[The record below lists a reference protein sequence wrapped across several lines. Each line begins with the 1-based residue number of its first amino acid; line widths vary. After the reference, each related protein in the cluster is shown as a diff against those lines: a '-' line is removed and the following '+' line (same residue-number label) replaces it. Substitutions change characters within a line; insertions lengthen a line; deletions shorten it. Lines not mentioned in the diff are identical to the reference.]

1 MAQPVWITP
10 AGPLEGPIP
19 EGIFFKKS
27 LLASTDIAISN
38 LTSNATRVTNLT
50 ANGSQVTVTFAEQ
63 RIAPYSVGQTVEI
76 AEVTPTTYNGTY
88 TVVSCTTTT
97 LQYASTV
104 TDTWTGGGVIVDN
117 ATRVTVTFAEQRI
130 APYSVGQTVEIA
142 EVTPTTYNGTYTV
155 LSCTTTSLQYASTV
169 TDTYVNGGGV
179 IIDPNDSVFFEL
191 IAGTLPDGIQI
202 AQSGLITGTPVAS
215 IKVQGV
221 PQEVSRDVTSQ
232 FAIRA
237 YTVRNNVV
245 SRLADRTFTLT
256 ITGQNQPEFT
266 TPAGLIAQYFGGTVV
281 TGLQI
286 GYSDPDPDDVVVMRL
301 RAGSLPPGLTLS
313 SKGVISGFVQPNAII
328 DKTAGFSRDEQG
340 YDQFPFDFVTRNANV
355 NFEFVVELSDGKSS
369 SLRAFSIFVWSRSDL
384 TADTTFLTADN
395 TFITADGS
403 PITPPVM
410 TTPQG
415 SIGTVR
421 NDNFFAFQF
430 TAVDVD
436 GEAFKYTAVG
446 DLPPGLSLDPDTGW
460 LSGYIPDLGII
471 EIVYDITVRVYK
483 TANPTI
489 ISDAYVYSLTI
500 TGPIS
505 SQIRWLT
512 PSDPVAQAE
521 AEITGVANL
530 GTIVNGSTS
539 LFYVQAVNLGGL
551 ELQYRLLS
559 GSASSLPQ
567 GLQLL
572 DDGTIAGRVS
582 FDTFA
587 LDSGTTT
594 FDISKENGSDPTT
607 FDMTFVFTV
616 NAYSINGV
624 VSVNKVFS
632 IIVERVF
639 DEPYDNLYIQCMPP
653 QSDRDLIA
661 SLLQNSDIFE
671 PSLIYRSE
679 DPNFGVARNVTYRH
693 AYGLTSATLADY
705 YSSLYLNH
713 YWKNLI
719 LGDIKTAQARD
730 AAGNVIYEVVYS
742 QVIDNLENDQGQS
755 VSKAVALP
763 YAVTLDDSTQL
774 NVVYPNS
781 LTNMR
786 DQVIDTVGQISQ
798 QLPLWMTSKQAD
810 GSILGFTPAWVLAYT
825 KPECADRIVYYIN
838 TQFGQRLNVIDF
850 KVDRYEL
857 DRLLSKNW
865 DSATGEWIPTPPT
878 LTTFDIT
885 GVIASWVNLANITV
899 YWENDNST
907 NFISSWT
914 TATPPGTTFDGGS
927 MQFVD
932 PVDMYTNTQAYD
944 KYLVFP
950 KVNIL
955 E

>member
-19 EGIFFKKS
+19 EGIFFKKT
-27 LLASTDIAISN
+27 LLASTDIVVTG
-38 LTSNATRVTNLT
+38 LTSNGSRVTLT
-50 ANGSQVTVTFAEQ
+50 FDQQ
-63 RIAPYSVGQTVEI
+63 RVAPYSVGQTVEI
-76 AEVTPTTYNGTY
+76 
-88 TVVSCTTTT
+88 
-97 LQYASTV
+97 
-104 TDTWTGGGVIVDN
+104 
-117 ATRVTVTFAEQRI
+117 
-130 APYSVGQTVEIA
+130 VEI
-142 EVTPTTYNGTYTV
+142 TPTTYNGTYTV

-169 TDTYVNGGGV
+169 QDSYAGGGRIV
-179 IIDPNDSVFFEL
+179 DPNDSVFFEL

-215 IKVQGV
+215 INVQGV

-232 FAIRA
+232 FAVRA

-245 SRLADRTFTLT
+245 NRLADRTFTLT
-256 ITGQNQPEFT
+256 ITGQNVPEFT
-266 TPAGLIAQYFGGTVV
+266 TPAGQIAQYYGGTVV
-281 TGLQI
+281 TDLQI
-286 GYSDPDPDDVVVMRL
+286 GYSDPDPDDVAVMRL
-301 RAGSLPPGLTLS
+301 RAGKLPPGLTLS
-313 SKGVISGFVQPNAII
+313 TKGVISGFVQPNAII
-328 DKTAGFSRDEQG
+328 EETAGFSRDGQG
-340 YDQFPFDFVTRNANV
+340 YDEFPFDFSTKSSNF
-355 NFEFVVELSDGKSS
+355 NFEFVVELTDGKSS

-384 TADTTFLTADN
+384 TADTTFITADN

-403 PITPPVM
+403 PITAPVIL
-410 TTPQG
+410 TPQG

-430 TAVDVD
+430 VGEDVGND
-436 GEAFKYTAVG
+436 PFEFIAVG
-446 DLPPGLSLDPDTGW
+446 DLPPGLTLNSDTGW

-483 TANPTI
+483 TFDPAV
-489 ISDAYVYSLTI
+489 ISDAYLYTLTI

-512 PSDPVAQAE
+512 PSDPVAIAE
-521 AEITGVANL
+521 AEITGIASL
-530 GTIVNGSTS
+530 GSIPNGSTS

-551 ELQYRLLS
+551 ELQYRLVS
-559 GSASSLPQ
+559 GSDSSLPQ

-572 DDGTIAGRVS
+572 NDGTIAGRVS

-587 LDSGTTT
+587 LDSGATT
-594 FDISKENGSDPTT
+594 FDVSKENGSDPTT

-616 NAYSINGV
+616 NAYSLNGV
-624 VSVNKVFS
+624 VSVTKTFS
-632 IIVERVF
+632 ITVIRVYN
-639 DEPYDNLYIQCMPP
+639 EPYDNLYVQCMPP
-653 QSDRDLIA
+653 QNDRNLIA

-671 PSLIYRSE
+671 PSLIYRPE
-679 DPNFGVARNVTYRH
+679 DPNFGIAKNVTYRH

-705 YSSLYLNH
+705 YSSLYENH

-719 LGDIKTAQARD
+719 LGNIKTAQARD
-730 AAGNVIYEVVYS
+730 ADGNVIYEVVYS
-742 QVIDNLENDQGQS
+742 QIIDNLVNDQGES
-755 VSKAVALP
+755 VSKVVALP
-763 YAVTLDDSTQL
+763 YAINAGDSTEI

-781 LTNMR
+781 LINMR
-786 DQVIDTVGQISQ
+786 DQVIDTVGQISRL
-798 QLPLWMTSKQAD
+798 LPLWMISKQAD

-825 KPECADRIVYYIN
+825 KPNCADRIAYYIN
-838 TQFGQRLNVIDF
+838 TQFEQRLNVIDF
-850 KVDRYEL
+850 EVDRYEL

-885 GVIASWVNLANITV
+885 GVIATWINLASIPV
-899 YWENDNST
+899 SWLNDNVT